1 MHQRMLCD
9 FQALHQTHYSVG
21 LSALMQQPYLYQG
34 QGVGLYHYILELYR
48 RLP

>member
-9 FQALHQTHYSVG
+9 FQALRQTQHNVE
-21 LSALMQQPYLYQG
+21 LSALMQQPYPSRG
-34 QGVGLYHYILELYR
+34 QGVGLYPYILELYR